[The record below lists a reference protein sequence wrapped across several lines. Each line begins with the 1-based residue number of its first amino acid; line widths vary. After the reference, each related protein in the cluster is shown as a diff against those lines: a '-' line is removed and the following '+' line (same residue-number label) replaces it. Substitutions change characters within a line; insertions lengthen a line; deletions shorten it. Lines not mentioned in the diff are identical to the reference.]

1 MHTYST
7 DNDFRV
13 TLLGLLGVAAYVI
26 VYILNVYLFPFLNRV
41 VPIEIPELLFIG
53 LAYSMVFSGVYML
66 FATRL
71 WNRSWMP
78 SFVVAV
84 PDLTGHWEGHIQTS
98 FEGEIKEEYLA
109 TDGGDSDASEVQY
122 REMEASLDIRQTW
135 RKIVITF
142 ETRRSS
148 SYSTAASF
156 QMEHTLQP
164 RLSYLFQNEG
174 PSPDEQ
180 SESEG
185 RYTGAAEFRLRE
197 VDGGVMLD
205 GVYYTGPSREHT
217 EGPNEEAKTNY
228 GSAEFTRVNDEP
240 QV

>member
-26 VYILNVYLFPFLNRV
+26 VYVLNVYLSPVLNR
-41 VPIEIPELLFIG
+41 PIPVEIPELVFVG
-53 LAYSMVFSGVYML
+53 LAYGVVFSGVYML
-66 FATRL
+66 FATWL
-71 WNRSWMP
+71 WNRSWIP

-84 PDLTGHWEGHIQTS
+84 PDLTGHWEGQIQTS
-98 FEGEIKEEYLA
+98 FEGEIDEQYLA
-109 TDGGDSDASEVQY
+109 ADGGGDTEERY
-122 REMEASLDIRQTW
+122 REMKATLDIRQTW
-135 RKIVITF
+135 RKIAITF
-142 ETRRSS
+142 ETGRSS
-148 SYSTAASF
+148 SYSTGASF

-185 RYTGAAEFRLRE
+185 RYTGAAEFQLRGTSGE
-197 VDGGVMLD
+197 AMLE
-205 GVYYTGPSREHT
+205 GVYYTGPAREHI
-217 EGPNEEAKTNY
+217 EGPSEKAKTNY
-228 GSAEFTRVNDEP
+228 GSAEFTRVSDEP

>member
-26 VYILNVYLFPFLNRV
+26 VYILNVYLFPFLNRLIPV
-41 VPIEIPELLFIG
+41 EIPELLFIG
-53 LAYSMVFSGVYML
+53 LAYGVVFSGVYML

-78 SFVVAV
+78 SFAVAV
-84 PDLTGHWEGHIQTS
+84 PDLTGHWEGQIQTS
-98 FEGEIKEEYLA
+98 FEGEIDEEYLA
-109 TDGGDSDASEVQY
+109 ADGGDSEGSSERY
-122 REMEASLDIRQTW
+122 REMDATLDIQQTW
-135 RKIVITF
+135 RKIAITF
-142 ETRRSS
+142 ETGRSS
-148 SYSTAASF
+148 SYSTGASF
-156 QMEHTLQP
+156 QMERTLQP

-185 RYTGAAEFRLRE
+185 RYTGAAEFQLRQGNGE
-197 VDGGVMLD
+197 TVLE
-205 GVYYTGPSREHT
+205 GVYYTGPAREHS
-217 EGPNEEAKTNY
+217 EGPSEETKTNY
-228 GSAEFTRVNDEP
+228 GSAEFTRVSGEP
-240 QV
+240 QL